1 MKYVPLLG
9 RILLSYIFISSGS
22 KHFLSQTI
30 QYGASAGLPAASFLV
45 PLAGIIAIVGAL
57 SIILGY
63 KARLGAWLL
72 VIFLVPV
79 TLIMHRFWS
88 IQDPMQHQIQ
98 QIMFLKNISMLGGA
112 LILTY
117 FGSGPLSLDEVI
129 KPKKQETRA
138 PE

>member
-1 MKYVPLLG
+1 MKYVLLLG
-9 RILLSYIFISSGS
+9 RILLSYIFITSGS
-22 KHFLSQTI
+22 KHFASQTI
-30 QYGASAGLPAASFLV
+30 QYGASAGVPAASYLV
-45 PLAGIIAIVGAL
+45 PLAGIIAIAGGL
-57 SIILGY
+57 LIILGY

-98 QIMFLKNISMLGGA
+98 NIMFLKNMSMLGGA

-117 FGSGPLSLDEVI
+117 FGSGPISLDEVI
-129 KPKKQETRA
+129 KKKK
-138 PE
+138 

>member
-9 RILLSYIFISSGS
+9 RIFLSYIFISSGS

-30 QYGASAGLPAASFLV
+30 QYGASAGVPAASFLV
-45 PLAGIIAIVGAL
+45 PLAGIIAIVGGL
-57 SIILGY
+57 SIVLGY

-98 QIMFLKNISMLGGA
+98 NIMFLKNMSMLGGA

-117 FGSGPLSLDEVI
+117 FGSGPLSLDEVF
-129 KPKKQETRA
+129 KPK
-138 PE
+138 